1 MYIYVYIYISTQI
14 HVCIHTYIYIH
25 IYQHCAG
32 LSTLL
37 ASYIAETLWRS
48 VNGHAKLTRERLL
61 IKPIRE
67 LVEQLDVFLEVT
79 NIYVYIVCE

>member
-1 MYIYVYIYISTQI
+1 M
-14 HVCIHTYIYIH
+14 YIH

-32 LSTLL
+32 LGTRL
-37 ASYIAETLWRS
+37 ASYIAETLWRG

-61 IKPIRE
+61 VKPIRE

-79 NIYVYIVCE
+79 NICVYIVCERKYM